1 MAEMTDEAFKA
12 AKARGNA
19 LLAGPCAES
28 AHYDAGR
35 NRVVVRLTTGVE
47 IGFSPR
53 RAQGLEHSVP
63 SDLDEIEISPGGLG
77 IHFPKL
83 DADFYV
89 PGLLKG
95 HLGTKKWMV
104 ELAAQ
109 DAVHKRPTEKNSTR
123 TTGKRS
129 ARAGKSQAA

>member
-1 MAEMTDEAFKA
+1 MAEMTDEAFEA
-12 AKARGNA
+12 ANARGNA
-19 LLAGPCAES
+19 LLASPCAES

-53 RAQGLEHSVP
+53 RAQGLENSVP

-95 HLGTKKWMV
+95 HLGTKQWMA

-109 DAVHKRPTEKNSTR
+109 DALHRHRTQKN
-123 TTGKRS
+123 
-129 ARAGKSQAA
+129 RA